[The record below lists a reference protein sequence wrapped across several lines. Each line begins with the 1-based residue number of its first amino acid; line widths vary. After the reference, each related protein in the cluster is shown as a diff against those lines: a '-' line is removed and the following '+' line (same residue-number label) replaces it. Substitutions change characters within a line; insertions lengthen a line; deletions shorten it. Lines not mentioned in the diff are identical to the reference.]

1 MHRRASLFEPGQIGS
16 QREKTRVKIP
26 GLSFFTVA
34 QRPLHTPRQGAPG
47 PVQDRLELSGSTSNG
62 NSPDI
67 QKSRFSMKSLPLQ
80 RLTTIGMA
88 GLCMFGALVA
98 EVSGQGVESKVSNPP
113 AVQESMPKSS
123 GIGVD
128 GWIIGDSG
136 ARTVALADKPP
147 APEPFKLSK
156 PAVAKHDYKKHGV
169 NFSQLISDKEFT
181 DTSALD
187 AIGVQAF
194 LQDQNSFL
202 SEYEEDGVSAAQIIF
217 DASREA
223 GLNPFVLLAT
233 LEKESSLI
241 TRQKQP
247 KERLLAASMGYG
259 YTDGGRYTAGAK
271 SFRRQVNKGAELLAR
286 LFKEAQS
293 QTFPMKFKADY
304 GKHNVQLNNAAT
316 LALFQYTPHT
326 VDTGLKVVGGG
337 NYRFRKVLEEFTQQP
352 PL

>member
-1 MHRRASLFEPGQIGS
+1 L
-16 QREKTRVKIP
+16 
-26 GLSFFTVA
+26 
-34 QRPLHTPRQGAPG
+34 
-47 PVQDRLELSGSTSNG
+47 
-62 NSPDI
+62 
-67 QKSRFSMKSLPLQ
+67 KSLPLQ

-98 EVSGQGVESKVSNPP
+98 EVSGQAVESKVYNPP
-113 AVQESMPKSS
+113 AVQELMPKSPE
-123 GIGVD
+123 IGVD

-136 ARTVALADKPP
+136 AKTVAFPAALPDKPP
-147 APEPFKLSK
+147 TLEPFKLSK
-156 PAVAKHDYKKHGV
+156 PAEAKHDYKKHGV

-194 LQDQNSFL
+194 LEDQNSFL
-202 SEYEEDGVSAAQIIF
+202 SEYKEDGVSAAQIIF
-217 DASREA
+217 DASRDA
-223 GLNPFVLLAT
+223 GLNPFVLLTT

-247 KERLLAASMGYG
+247 KEGLMAASMSYG
-259 YTDGGRYTAGAK
+259 YTDGGTYTAGAK
-271 SFRRQVNKGAELLAR
+271 SFRRQVTKGAELLAR

-293 QTFPMKFKADY
+293 QTFPTKFKADY
-304 GKHNVQLNNAAT
+304 GKHKVQLDNAAT

-337 NYRFRKVLEEFTQQP
+337 NYRFRKVLEEFTKHP